1 MNIQIDRHS
10 EEPLYLQLAQSIRD
24 MIARGE
30 LRPGDRLPT
39 VRALFGET
47 GLSDGTIRHAYEL
60 LAREGTLSLIQGK
73 GTFVSDQ
80 AGQHSGESRAMA
92 AIDRML
98 EELTGLGFSTRDIQL
113 YVNVKLS
120 RREDAR
126 PLVRV
131 AVVDCNSES
140 LNEAALQ
147 LSRLRGVELTEYLLE
162 DVRHAPDQL
171 LGGFPLVITTQTHY
185 HELRALMGEA
195 AQALVQVALSP
206 SPDTLIALARLRPG
220 SRVGVYC
227 RTPRFAQIVQNGLDA
242 VPQLSLGQAPVLL
255 AGSGRPLGD
264 FLPGLEALVVAP
276 DYLAYASPQEQQALD
291 AFSQAGGQLVAYHHQ
306 LDQGSRL
313 TVEERVEHLRR
324 P

>member
-10 EEPLYLQLAQSIRD
+10 GEPLYLQLAQSIRD
-24 MIARGE
+24 MIAGGE

-80 AGQHSGESRAMA
+80 AGRRSGESLAMA

-98 EELTGLGFSTRDIQL
+98 EELTNLGFSTRDIQL

-162 DVRHAPDQL
+162 DVRHAPEQL

-185 HELRALMGEA
+185 HELRALMGEG
-195 AQALVQVALSP
+195 AQALLQVALSP
-206 SPDTLIALARLRPG
+206 SPDTLITLARLQPG
-220 SRVGVYC
+220 CRVGVYC

-242 VPQLSLGQAPVLL
+242 VPRLSLGQAPVLL
-255 AGSGRPLGD
+255 AGSGGSLQT
-264 FLPGLEALVVAP
+264 FLSELEALVVAP
-276 DYLAYASPQEQQALD
+276 DYLAYASPQEQRALE
-291 AFSQAGGQLVAYHHQ
+291 AFCQAGGQLAAYHHQ

-313 TVEERVEHLRR
+313 AVEERVENLRR
-324 P
+324 S